1 MCGIAGFCNASYN
14 WQKNITKMNS
24 RMTHR
29 GPDAE
34 GIWVNESATVVLGH
48 RRLSILDLS
57 LNGSQPMI
65 SADGRFVMV
74 LNGEIYNHGKIAEQL
89 QREGK
94 VSAFRGHSD
103 TEILL
108 EAIDAY
114 GFENAIKLTKG
125 MFAVAVYDKLEKK
138 IFLARDR
145 GGEKPLYY
153 GFIGKMF
160 IFASE
165 IASIRAH
172 EKFTPEL
179 DTGAL
184 SLYFRYGYIPAPYTI
199 YTNIKKMEAGS
210 ILELDFPFTS
220 ARQYKYWD
228 IMDVVQQGRNH
239 PFNGSLSEAADELE
253 RLLKESIREQ
263 MVADVPVGAFLSGG
277 IDSTTVAALMQSVS
291 PHKVKTFSIGFHEQ
305 EYNEAKNARETA
317 AYIGTEHTELYL
329 SDVEAME
336 VIPLL
341 PQMYGEPFAD
351 VSQIPTYLVSKLA
364 RQQVTVSLSGD
375 AGDEL
380 FGGYDHYERIRNKWN
395 LIKNYPLSF
404 RKAVSSLLSMKCFEN
419 TDYLWKIG
427 HYLAADSPETM
438 MELGGNLIVGTDNLV
453 KNQGVMPDYKYSLFP
468 RDITWTS
475 IENRLLLMDFL
486 MYLPDDILVKVDR
499 ASMAV
504 SLESRIPL
512 LDKDIIEFAWTLP
525 SAYKIE
531 GKDRKR
537 VLKNVLCRYVPESMM
552 QRPKKGFA
560 VPIAQWL
567 RNGRVRDWGEELLD
581 ENVINSQGILDEV
594 NVRKLWKRFLDTG
607 YGYNKIWSLLVF
619 QQWMQEN
626 RL

>member
-1 MCGIAGFCNASYN
+1 MCGIAGFCNASDN
-14 WQKNITKMNS
+14 WRENITKMNS
-24 RMTHR
+24 RIAHR

-34 GIWVNESATVVLGH
+34 GIWANESATVVFGH

-94 VSAFRGHSD
+94 VSSFRGHSD

-125 MFAVAVYDKLEKK
+125 MFAVAAYDKREKK

-165 IASIRAH
+165 ITSIRAH
-172 EKFTPEL
+172 EKFTPKL

-199 YTNIKKMEAGS
+199 YVNIKKLEAGS

-220 ARQYKYWD
+220 VRQYRYWD
-228 IMDVVQQGRNH
+228 IMDAVRQGRNH
-239 PFNGSLSEAADELE
+239 PFNGSLNEAADELE
-253 RLLKESIREQ
+253 RLLKESIKEQ
-263 MVADVPVGAFLSGG
+263 IVADVPVGAFLSGG
-277 IDSTTVAALMQSVS
+277 IDSTTVVALMQSVS
-291 PHKVKTFSIGFHEQ
+291 SHKVKTFSIGFHEQ
-305 EYNEAKNARETA
+305 EYNEAKDARATA

-329 SDVEAME
+329 SEEEAME

-351 VSQIPTYLVSKLA
+351 SSQIPTYLVSKLA

-380 FGGYDHYERIRNKWN
+380 FGGYDHYERIRDKWN
-395 LIKNYPLSF
+395 LIKYYPLSF
-404 RKAVSSLLSMKCFEN
+404 RKAVSSLLSMKCFESTN
-419 TDYLWKIG
+419 YLWKIG
-427 HYLAADSPETM
+427 HYLSADSPETM
-438 MELGGNLIVGTDNLV
+438 MELGGNLIAGTDSLV
-453 KNQGVMPDYKYSLFP
+453 KSQGAMPDYKYSLFP
-468 RDITWTS
+468 RNMTCTN
-475 IENRLLLMDFL
+475 IENRLMLMDFL

-512 LDKDIIEFAWTLP
+512 LDKDIIEFSWTLP

-531 GKDRKR
+531 GKERKK
-537 VLKNVLCRYVPESMM
+537 VLKNVLYRYVPESMM
-552 QRPKKGFA
+552 QRPKKGFS
-560 VPIAQWL
+560 VPIAQWI
-567 RNGRVRDWGEELLD
+567 RNGKMRDWGEELLD
-581 ENVINSQGILDEV
+581 ENVIKGQGILDEV

-619 QQWMQEN
+619 QQWMREN

>member
-1 MCGIAGFCNASYN
+1 MCGIAGFCNASDN
-14 WQKNITKMNS
+14 WQENITRMNLCMS
-24 RMTHR
+24 HR

-34 GIWVNESATVVLGH
+34 GIWANEAATVVLGH

-74 LNGEIYNHGKIAEQL
+74 LNGEIYNHGKIAEKL

-94 VSAFRGHSD
+94 VSSFRGHSD

-114 GFENAIKLTKG
+114 GFESAIKLTKG
-125 MFAVAVYDKLEKK
+125 MFAVAAYDKLEKK
-138 IFLARDR
+138 MFLARDR

-165 IASIRAH
+165 IAPIRAH
-172 EKFTPEL
+172 EKFIPEL
-179 DTGAL
+179 DTDAL

-199 YTNIKKMEAGS
+199 YTNIKKLEAGF
-210 ILELDFPFTS
+210 ILELDFPYTS
-220 ARQYKYWD
+220 VRQYRYWD
-228 IMDVVQQGRNH
+228 IMDVVRQGRNH
-239 PFNGSLSEAADELE
+239 PFNGSLNEAADELE
-253 RLLKESIREQ
+253 RLLKESIKEQ

-277 IDSTTVAALMQSVS
+277 IDSTTVVALMQSVS
-291 PHKVKTFSIGFHEQ
+291 SNKVKTFSIGFHEQ
-305 EYNEAKNARETA
+305 EYNEAKDARETA

-329 SDVEAME
+329 SDAEAME
-336 VIPLL
+336 IIPLL

-380 FGGYDHYERIRNKWN
+380 FGGYNHYERIRDIWN
-395 LIKNYPLSF
+395 LIKYFPLPF
-404 RKAVSSLLSMKCFEN
+404 RRTVSSLLSMKRFES
-419 TDYLWKIG
+419 TDYLCKIG
-427 HYLAADSPETM
+427 HFLSADSPETM
-438 MELGGNLIVGTDNLV
+438 IELRGNLIAEADRLV
-453 KNQGVMPDYKYSLFP
+453 KNQSGIPDCKYSLFP
-468 RDITWTS
+468 RDMTWIS
-475 IENRLLLMDFL
+475 IENRLSLMDFL

-525 SAYKIE
+525 SAYKIK

-537 VLKNVLCRYVPESMM
+537 VLKNVLYRYVPESMM
-552 QRPKKGFA
+552 QRPKKGFS
-560 VPIAQWL
+560 VPVAQWI
-567 RNGRVRDWGEELLD
+567 RNGKMHDWSEELLD
-581 ENVINSQGILDEV
+581 EKTIKSQGILDEA

-607 YGYNKIWSLLVF
+607 YGYYKIWPLLVF
-619 QQWMQEN
+619 QQWMREN
-626 RL
+626 KL